1 MASTPTLER
10 APPAPGRGIFLF
22 LAAVL
27 SFAVL
32 DTIAKHMTREFH
44 VVQIAWG
51 RYVFHAAFLA
61 VLMPSHGILRPFRSL
76 RPWFQIIRATLL
88 AAVTLLFF
96 TAVSF
101 LPLTETTAIGFVTPL
116 FVTALAHLVLKEK
129 VGVRRWSAVLVGFV
143 GVLIVIR
150 PGLGVVHWAAFI
162 VVVMAMMNALYHLAT
177 RMLAGVDAP
186 PTTIFYS
193 GIVGAL
199 AFSIIVPFFW
209 RAPSLVGWAEMVII
223 GFLGGL
229 GHYLLIRAYEYAP
242 ASTMAP
248 YSYTQIVWITAL
260 GYAVFGDFPDRWTLI
275 GTTIIVASGIYVFYR
290 EAVLRLQGR
299 KVG

>member
-1 MASTPTLER
+1 MASTTPAER
-10 APPAPGRGIFLF
+10 IQAAPARGILLF
-22 LAAVL
+22 LAAVM

-32 DTIAKHMTREFH
+32 DTIGKHLTGELH

-51 RYVFHAAFLA
+51 RYIFHAAFLA
-61 VLMPSHGILRPFRSL
+61 VLMPRHGIIRPFRSA
-76 RPWFQIIRATLL
+76 RPWFQIMRAALL

-96 TAVSF
+96 TALSF
-101 LPLTETTAIGFVTPL
+101 LPLVETTAIAFVTPL
-116 FVTALAHLVLKEK
+116 FVTALAHFLLKEK

-150 PGLGVVHWAAFI
+150 PGLGAIHWAAFI
-162 VVVMAMMNALYHLAT
+162 VIVMALLNALYHLAT
-177 RMLAGVDAP
+177 RMLAGIDSP

-199 AFSIIVPFFW
+199 ALSIIVPFFW
-209 RAPSLVGWAEMVII
+209 RAPSLVGWIEMVVI

-242 ASTMAP
+242 ASAMAP

-260 GYAVFGDFPDRWTLI
+260 GYGVFGDFPDRWTLI
-275 GTTIIVASGIYVFYR
+275 GTAIIVASGIYVFYR
-290 EAVLRLQGR
+290 EAVLRRLR
-299 KVG
+299 RPV